1 MKKFYTAIAAL
12 LLTVN
17 VWAQAPQKMSYQAVI
32 RNAFNALVVN
42 QSVGMRISIIQGTI
56 FGASVYVE
64 TQTPTTNANGLISIE
79 IGSGNIL
86 NGNFSSINWANGPY
100 FIKTETD
107 PTGGSNYTIT
117 GTNQLLSVP
126 YALHAKTASQL
137 LNHNDADTSMTNE
150 LQTLSISNDTL
161 FLTNGGF
168 VKLPATG
175 TGSSLTLPSL
185 STNPVSGI
193 TSYSAT
199 YSGLITNANGS
210 IISEKGVV
218 YSKTTGPTILSSN
231 KITIGKDT
239 GFFSI
244 STSGD
249 YRSPYFLDTNTQ
261 YYVRAYAITENN
273 VVAYGNQVT
282 FRTLNYIPPIVTTNS
297 VTNINP
303 VSAKLNGSVTNAN
316 GNQIISKGFVYSLT
330 ANPTIDSYNNL
341 IVGVDTGYFYYNMN
355 DVLIPNTTY
364 FVRAYAISQNNI
376 ITYGNQ
382 VNFTTT
388 NLINLNPV
396 TKITSNSG
404 TFSLSITNLDS
415 CRINTTTL
423 YVSKS
428 PNINDI
434 DSIVSQIPYSGSCS
448 IGFQPPSIGEVL
460 SPNTNYY
467 IWVRA
472 KVIGTPNWQF
482 VSSNIVSFTTLTVG
496 QTGPGGGKV
505 FYDKGDTAGGWRYL
519 EAAASDQ
526 STGIQWG
533 CSNISIT
540 GTQVTIGSGESN
552 TALIV
557 SGCNDVN
564 FAAKL
569 CYNLTLGGQT
579 DWFLP
584 SIDELS
590 LMYKNLHLKNQGN
603 FNTSTP
609 YWSSTDTGSAK
620 YFVFANGLAG
630 GQMTKIANNY
640 VRAIRAF

>member
-1 MKKFYTAIAAL
+1 MKKFFFIFTGL
-12 LLTVN
+12 LLAIDL
-17 VWAQAPQKMSYQAVI
+17 WAQAPQKMSYQAVI
-32 RNAFNALVVN
+32 RNASNTLIVN
-42 QSVGMRISIIQGTI
+42 QSVGIRISIIQGTI

-64 TQTPTTNANGLISIE
+64 THTASTNANGLVSLE

-86 NGNFSSINWANGPY
+86 NGNFNTINWANGPY
-100 FIKTETD
+100 FVKTETD
-107 PTGGSNYTIT
+107 PSGGSNYTIV

-137 LNHNDADTSMTNE
+137 LNHNDADSSVTNE

-168 VKLPATG
+168 VKLPASTG
-175 TGSSLTLPSL
+175 SGSSLTLPNL

-218 YSKTTGPTILSSN
+218 YSKTSGPTILSSN

-239 GFFSI
+239 GFFSF
-244 STSGD
+244 STSGG
-249 YRSPYFLDTNTQ
+249 YQSPNFLDTNTQ
-261 YYVRAYAITENN
+261 YFVRAYAITENN

-282 FRTLNYIPPIVTTNS
+282 FRTLNYIPPIVTTNA

-303 VSAKLNGSVTNAN
+303 ISAKFNGNVINAN

-330 ANPTIDSYNNL
+330 ANPTIDGYNNL
-341 IVGVDTGYFYYNMN
+341 IAGIDTGYFFYII
-355 DVLIPNTTY
+355 DDKLTPNTVY
-364 FVRAYAISQNNI
+364 YIRAYAISQNNI

-382 VNFTTT
+382 VSFTTP

-404 TFSLSITNLDS
+404 TFSLNITNLDS

-428 PNINDI
+428 PNINDM

-467 IWVRA
+467 IWIRA

-482 VSSNIVSFTTLTVG
+482 VASNIVSFTTLAVG

-519 EAAASDQ
+519 EAAPSDQ

-533 CSNISIT
+533 CSNISIP
-540 GTQVTIGSGESN
+540 GTQVTIGSGEAN

-569 CYNLTLGGQT
+569 CYNLILGGQT

-584 SIDELS
+584 SIDELR
-590 LMYKNLHLKNQGN
+590 LMHKNLHLNSQGN

-609 YWSSTDTGSAK
+609 YWSSTEVR
-620 YFVFANGLAG
+620 YVLFANGLVG
-630 GQMTKIANNY
+630 SQMTKINNNS
-640 VRAIRAF
+640 VRAVRAF